1 MNKNLTLGDL
11 ISNFKHS
18 AKRLELLPDYHIE
31 GGEWEDFNNFL
42 NGEVRPPYD
51 ELAEWNKSIE
61 NWTKQGKTIERIRL
75 LSSPL
80 TDYQKYEI
88 LRAYEPGTLCGQKIG
103 VVLKKDFDKV
113 ENAAKAKDFWIF
125 DDKYVFEMHY
135 DSQHNYCGGELVE
148 GTKEKQLYEK
158 LKQISHPLEEVLK
171 QIRLNK
177 IDLKF

>member
-113 ENAAKAKDFWIF
+113 ENAAKQKIF
-125 DDKYVFEMHY
+125 GFLTTNMF
-135 DSQHNYCGGELVE
+135 
-148 GTKEKQLYEK
+148 
-158 LKQISHPLEEVLK
+158 LKCIMTASTTIAEANLLK
-171 QIRLNK
+171 AQKKNNCMK
-177 IDLKF
+177 S